1 MSSAT
6 IIIGFIVS
14 TVGFSIFLY
23 GRKQKR
29 LPQLVVGMFLLVAPM
44 ILPDPVQMSIAAG
57 LTLLGL
63 RMVVTR
69 AC

>member
-6 IIIGFIVS
+6 IIAGFIVS

-29 LPQLVVGMFLLVAPM
+29 IPQLLVGIFLLAVPF
-44 ILPDPVQMSIAAG
+44 ILPDPLQMFIAAG
-57 LTLLGL
+57 LSLIGL
-63 RMVVTR
+63 RAAIVR
-69 AC
+69 EW